1 MKKPIET
8 LIFTIRGQKVLLDSD
23 LAEIYGVP
31 TKRLNEQVK
40 RNADRFPEDFLFQLT
55 SAEWEDL
62 KSRLVT
68 SSSESTEDQQ
78 VAPNRS
84 QIATATAEKEND
96 RILRSQIATLKRG
109 RGQHRKFLP
118 YAFTEHGAIMA
129 ATVLNSPEAV
139 KMSVYVVRAFVQM
152 REQIA
157 ANREILKRL
166 AEIDQSLLKHDKVL
180 QVIWTQL
187 QPLLAPPPA
196 PKKPRIGFH
205 HE

>member
-1 MKKPIET
+1 MKKPIDS
-8 LIFTIRGQKVLLDSD
+8 LIFTIRSQKVLLDSD
-23 LAEIYGVP
+23 LAEIYGVT

-40 RNADRFPEDFLFQLT
+40 RNNNRFPEDFMFQLT
-55 SAEWEDL
+55 ATEWRNL
-62 KSRLVT
+62 KSQIVT
-68 SSSESTEDQQ
+68 SIFEHVEPQQ
-78 VAPNRS
+78 DAPNRS
-84 QIATATAEKEND
+84 QFATGSQKHRNP
-96 RILRSQIATLKRG
+96 RS
-109 RGQHRKFLP
+109 LP

-139 KMSVYVVRAFVQM
+139 TMSVYVVRAFVQM

-166 AEIDQSLLKHDKVL
+166 AEIDHSLLKHDKAL
-180 QVIWTQL
+180 QIIWTQL
-187 QPLLAPPPA
+187 QPLLAPPPV

>member
-1 MKKPIET
+1 MKAKQPIDQLILT
-8 LIFTIRGQKVLLDSD
+8 LRGEKIILDTD

-40 RNADRFPEDFLFQLT
+40 RNADRFPEDFMFQLT
-55 SAEWEDL
+55 ATEWWDL
-62 KSRLVT
+62 KSQFAT
-68 SSSESTEDQQ
+68 SSSESAEDQQ
-78 VAPNRS
+78 DALNRS
-84 QIATATAEKEND
+84 RIATVKTEASD
-96 RILRSQIATLKRG
+96 RANQSQFVTGSHGG
-109 RGQHRKFLP
+109 RRKLP

-139 KMSVYVVRAFVQM
+139 TMSVYVVRAFVQM

-166 AEIDQSLLKHDKVL
+166 AEIDHSLLQHDKAL

-187 QPLLAPPPA
+187 QPLLASPPVPR
-196 PKKPRIGFH
+196 KPRIGFH
-205 HE
+205 NE

>member
-1 MKKPIET
+1 MKARQPIDQLILT
-8 LIFTIRGQKVLLDSD
+8 LRDQKVLLDAD

-31 TKRLNEQVK
+31 TKVFNQAVK
-40 RNADRFPEDFLFQLT
+40 RNAKRFPEDFRFQLT
-55 SAEWEDL
+55 AEEWENL
-62 KSRLVT
+62 KSQIVT
-68 SSSESTEDQQ
+68 SSLEIEKPEALRSPIVTFDVQGGKRS
-78 VAPNRS
+78 NRS
-84 QIATATAEKEND
+84 QSVTG
-96 RILRSQIATLKRG
+96 SQK
-109 RGQHRKFLP
+109 HRDPRFLP

-139 KMSVYVVRAFVQM
+139 TMSVYVVRAFVQM

-166 AEIDQSLLKHDKVL
+166 AEIDHSLLKHDKAL
-180 QVIWTQL
+180 QVIWSQL

-205 HE
+205 HDE